1 MIFKNESAFHLCRLE
16 PLTTG
21 SRDCSMWKWLLA
33 WQPHLLVAE
42 GGVFSGDKGLNQASR
57 VWLSPPPEALGEA
70 GGGSA
75 KE

>member
-1 MIFKNESAFHLCRLE
+1 M
-16 PLTTG
+16 
-21 SRDCSMWKWLLA
+21 LA

-42 GGVFSGDKGLNQASR
+42 GGVFSGDKGLNQASW